1 MSPRFAGDFFCL
13 VLYFNYTKMQTLK
26 TVEIKT
32 FDQMYAQIE
41 IIRHLYPNIS
51 QDKYKAYLET
61 MLPHN
66 YTQVVVYDGAE
77 CVGLSGLW
85 YGIKLWC
92 GKYMEIDNFIVHP
105 DHRSKGIGKLLTDY
119 VNQKAIDLDCT
130 MIVLDAYT
138 GNFTAHRFYYNQG
151 YNPRGFHFIKMLNEE
166 GLT

>member
-1 MSPRFAGDFFCL
+1 MKITELTSIEEML
-13 VLYFNYTKMQTLK
+13 
-26 TVEIKT
+26 
-32 FDQMYAQIE
+32 AQIE

-51 QDKYKAYLET
+51 DEKYKFYLEE
-61 MLPHN
+61 MIPHN
-66 YTQVVVYDGAE
+66 YTQVVVYDGE
-77 CVGLSGLW
+77 VCVGLTGLW

-105 DHRSKGIGKLLTDY
+105 NHRSKGIAKLLTDY
-119 VNQKAIDLDCT
+119 VNQKATDLDCT
-130 MIVLDAYT
+130 MIVLDAFT